1 MCQDSEGRSTN
12 YCDERVKPSEAKSCD
27 SGPCPL
33 WNYGIW
39 GEVSIHD
46 DNVAVLKLF
55 GSGSYHTVAQEQT
68 L

>member
-12 YCDERVKPSEAKSCD
+12 YCDERVKPTESKSCD

-39 GEVSIHD
+39 GEVSNHD
-46 DNVAVLKLF
+46 DNLDLDSFLF
-55 GSGSYHTVAQEQT
+55 
-68 L
+68 